1 MAKKSKIT
9 ITIDDNLLKKLRTYR
24 AKKVKENL
32 NGVSFSQVIE
42 DLTKTG
48 LKSVKKR
55 GLKVISQIV
64 ALSGIIGGICITHG
78 IGHSFHAIESLI

>member
-9 ITIDDNLLKKLRTYR
+9 ITIDDNLLKKLRVYR

-32 NGVSFSQVIE
+32 KGISFSQVVE

-48 LKSVKKR
+48 LKSAKKR

>member
-9 ITIDDNLLKKLRTYR
+9 ITIDDNLLKKLRAYR

-32 NGVSFSQVIE
+32 NGISFSQVIE

-48 LKSVKKR
+48 LKAAKKQ
-55 GLKVISQIV
+55 GLKVILQIGSF
-64 ALSGIIGGICITHG
+64 SGIIGGICISHG
-78 IGHSFHAIESLI
+78 IDHSFHAIESLI

>member
-9 ITIDDNLLKKLRTYR
+9 ITIDDNLLKKLRVYR

-32 NGVSFSQVIE
+32 NGISFSQVIE

-48 LKSVKKR
+48 LKAAKKQ
-55 GLKVISQIV
+55 GLKVILQIV
-64 ALSGIIGGICITHG
+64 SFSGIIGGICIIHG

>member
-1 MAKKSKIT
+1 MANKSKIT
-9 ITIDDNLLKKLRTYR
+9 ITIDDNLLKKLRAYR

-55 GLKVISQIV
+55 SLKVISQIV

-78 IGHSFHAIESLI
+78 IGHSFHAVESLI

>member
-1 MAKKSKIT
+1 MANKSKIT
-9 ITIDDNLLKKLRTYR
+9 ITIDDNLLKKLRAYR

-32 NGVSFSQVIE
+32 NGISFSQVIE

-48 LKSVKKR
+48 LKAAKKQ
-55 GLKVISQIV
+55 GLKVISQII

>member
-9 ITIDDNLLKKLRTYR
+9 ITLDDNLLKKLRAYR

-32 NGVSFSQVIE
+32 NGISFSQVIE

-48 LKSVKKR
+48 LKYAKKQSLR
-55 GLKVISQIV
+55 VISQIGSFSAIV
-64 ALSGIIGGICITHG
+64 GGICIDHG
-78 IGHSFHAIESLI
+78 IRHSFHAIESLT